1 MTSPEQFTDFYQSQG
16 RVAQRYAAATMEGA
30 QRIFSVQMEAS
41 RDVLSRNGDRWRD
54 AMGRIDPVS
63 GVVGWPA
70 LVQAQMECAIDMA
83 RTTMEG
89 TARVCEAYVR
99 TLQDQG
105 RAVADAYR
113 DTEPTRAAAATEA
126 SADAPASAADLTATV
141 TTDPAGQTDR
151 AAEEVGRQAAEAVAL
166 MTGQPTGS
174 VAAAQSESKGLQRRG
189 NIIRP

>member
-1 MTSPEQFTDFYQSQG
+1 MTSPEQFTDFYQAQG

-41 RDVLSRNGDRWRD
+41 RDVLSRNGERWRD
-54 AMGRIDPVS
+54 AMGRMDPAS

-99 TLQDQG
+99 TIQDQG
-105 RAVADAYR
+105 RAV
-113 DTEPTRAAAATEA
+113 TEA
-126 SADAPASAADLTATV
+126 HRDAASTGATGANAAGDPTTTIAEVATIVTAEQARESERT
-141 TTDPAGQTDR
+141 
-151 AAEEVGRQAAEAVAL
+151 AEEVGRQAAEAVA
-166 MTGQPTGS
+166 MMSGQPTGS
-174 VAAAQSESKGLQRRG
+174 VAAAQSESKGPQRRG